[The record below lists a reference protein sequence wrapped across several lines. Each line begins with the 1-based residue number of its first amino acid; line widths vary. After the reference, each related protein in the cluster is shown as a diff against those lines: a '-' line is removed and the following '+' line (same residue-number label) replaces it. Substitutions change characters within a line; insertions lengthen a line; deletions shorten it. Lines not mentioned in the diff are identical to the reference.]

1 MTKLSII
8 RKIKA
13 TVFAL
18 AIIALPAF
26 SQSEKELYIYHTND
40 THSRIEPFG
49 SEYQDTL
56 MAPELCAELLS

>member
-26 SQSEKELYIYHTND
+26 PNQKKSCIYI
-40 THSRIEPFG
+40 
-49 SEYQDTL
+49 TL
-56 MAPELCAELLS
+56 TIPTAE